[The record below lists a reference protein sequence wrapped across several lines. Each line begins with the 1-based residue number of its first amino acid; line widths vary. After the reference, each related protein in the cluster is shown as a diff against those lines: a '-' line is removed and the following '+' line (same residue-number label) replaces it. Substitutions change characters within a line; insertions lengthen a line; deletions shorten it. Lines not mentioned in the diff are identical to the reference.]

1 MDFFQRLLRSREQG
15 FSQIPGSFPES
26 EEHGNITPPQHR
38 TPLESVLRA
47 CLGVPLWL
55 LYHLFSFLA
64 LAVSLLRP
72 LNRVYG
78 FYNRKNRTL
87 SHEDALSVLIDAL
100 SLEYSSSSAG
110 NADEQSALRDSF
122 SFASVYGLENAV
134 LSSYI
139 QRGYAQLLKAA
150 SEQGKFAII
159 YLHNPLADD
168 CGQYLSK
175 ILCTERFV
183 NLAQKYET
191 LLWFGDVTVS
201 EGLQVANSLK
211 VRQFPFLGLL
221 AMKSGSKIELI
232 ERLEGELLAYSL
244 DSLEAKLAKFYPRL
258 IELRQQHQNTELRR
272 LMREQQDSRFQESL
286 RQDQE
291 RDRRQEAARQRE
303 AEERHEQ
310 GLKKQW
316 LLWRRS
322 VLADAPTSM
331 QGACKVAIRTAAN
344 GRVVQKF
351 DASLP
356 VEEIYAYVELL
367 SQGMLETQRDPHSSL
382 QKPDYEYRYPFM
394 LITPVPRVEL
404 DPQAIIRD
412 VDVIYPSGNIVM
424 ESLE

>member
-1 MDFFQRLLRSREQG
+1 M
-15 FSQIPGSFPES
+15 
-26 EEHGNITPPQHR
+26 
-38 TPLESVLRA
+38 
-47 CLGVPLWL
+47 
-55 LYHLFSFLA
+55 
-64 LAVSLLRP
+64 
-72 LNRVYG
+72 
-78 FYNRKNRTL
+78 
-87 SHEDALSVLIDAL
+87 
-100 SLEYSSSSAG
+100 
-110 NADEQSALRDSF
+110 
-122 SFASVYGLENAV
+122 

-232 ERLEGELLAYSL
+232 ERLEGELLTYSL

-344 GRVVQKF
+344 GRVVRKF